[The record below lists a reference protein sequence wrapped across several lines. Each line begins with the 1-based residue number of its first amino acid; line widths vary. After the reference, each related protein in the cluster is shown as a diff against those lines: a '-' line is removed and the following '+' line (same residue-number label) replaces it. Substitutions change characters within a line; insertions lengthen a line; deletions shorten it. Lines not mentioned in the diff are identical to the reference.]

1 MKSRIN
7 YYKVGEMGLK
17 NMLSMEKYISS
28 DMLLDKK
35 LIELVKIRISQING
49 CAFCLNMHTQDA
61 RKLGETEQRI
71 YLLNAWKETSLYTE
85 QERMALE
92 FAETLTLIST
102 HDISDTLYEKVRT
115 LFDERQYTDLV
126 LLINQMNSWNR
137 IAISM
142 ANKFA

>member
-1 MKSRIN
+1 MKSCIN
-7 YYKVGEMGLK
+7 YYKVGEIGLK
-17 NMLSMEKYISS
+17 NMLSTEKYISS
-28 DMLLDKK
+28 DILLDKK

-61 RKLGETEQRI
+61 
-71 YLLNAWKETSLYTE
+71 WKETSLYTE

-102 HDISDTLYEKVRT
+102 YDISDTLYEKVRT

-142 ANKFA
+142 ANKFD

>member
-7 YYKVGEMGLK
+7 YYKVSEAGLK
-17 NMLSMEKYISS
+17 NMLSMEKYISL
-28 DMLLDKK
+28 DMNLTKK
-35 LIELVKIRISQING
+35 LIELVKIRVSQING

-71 YLLNAWKETSLYTE
+71 YLLNACKETSLYTE

-92 FAETLTLIST
+92 FAEILTLISA
-102 HDISDTLYEKVRT
+102 HDIPDTLYEEVRT
-115 LFDERQYTDLV
+115 LFDERQYTGLV
-126 LLINQMNSWNR
+126 LLIDQINSWNR

>member
-1 MKSRIN
+1 
-7 YYKVGEMGLK
+7 MGLK

-137 IAISM
+137 ISISM

>member
-1 MKSRIN
+1 
-7 YYKVGEMGLK
+7 MGLK

-142 ANKFA
+142 ANKFD

>member
-1 MKSRIN
+1 MKSCIN
-7 YYKVGEMGLK
+7 YYKVGEIGLK
-17 NMLSMEKYISS
+17 NMLSTEKYISS
-28 DMLLDKK
+28 DILLDKK

-61 RKLGETEQRI
+61 RKLGETEQGI

-102 HDISDTLYEKVRT
+102 YDISGTLYEKVRT

-126 LLINQMNSWNR
+126 LRINQMNSWNR

-142 ANKFA
+142 ANKFD

>member
-142 ANKFA
+142 ANKFD

>member
-7 YYKVGEMGLK
+7 YYKVGEAGLK

-28 DMLLDKK
+28 DMVLDKK
-35 LIELVKIRISQING
+35 LIELVKIRVSQING

-92 FAETLTLIST
+92 FAETLTLISA
-102 HDISDTLYEKVRT
+102 HDISDTLYEEVRT

-126 LLINQMNSWNR
+126 LLINQINSWNR

>member
-102 HDISDTLYEKVRT
+102 HEISYTLYEKVRT

-142 ANKFA
+142 ANKFD

>member
-7 YYKVGEMGLK
+7 YYKVGETGLK

-35 LIELVKIRISQING
+35 LIELVKIRVSQING

-61 RKLGETEQRI
+61 RKSGETEQRI

-92 FAETLTLIST
+92 FAETLTLISSN
-102 HDISDTLYEKVRT
+102 DISDTLYEKVRT

-126 LLINQMNSWNR
+126 LLINQINSWNR

-142 ANKFA
+142 ANKFV